1 MYLLLLYAFEF
12 SLLLTNQLSS
22 LIPLKLIILWS
33 KLSLLKLLYYTF
45 IQSRQIQSSSELVI
59 LKPLHT

>member
-1 MYLLLLYAFEF
+1 MYLILLYAFEF
-12 SLLLTNQLSS
+12 SLLLTSQLSS